1 MTRTIGIALTIA
13 FLLASLTGT
22 VGSGWLLSEIITP
35 TTSSPLVAFSSTAGY
50 MIGLALLAEALR
62 FVLSAHGETIWRRSR
77 FQGAAF
83 VGPLWLACTAYCTIV
98 PLLTLAVVYVTTPTA
113 LAILA
118 AAWLFIQIGAGL
130 LPGLAWPRTADS
142 ATAEVAVAEQPAQA
156 LLARADPAPK
166 AATAE
171 EFFQVLSRM
180 AELPEGS
187 SLANRGRV
195 AANREIVISQ
205 GALANLIG
213 RSKPTVRRWLQHLES
228 SQRIAKSATGKQTRI
243 RLLPHLHAVNGEL
256 QH

>member
-1 MTRTIGIALTIA
+1 MTRTIGIALTAA
-13 FLLASLTGT
+13 FLLASLAGT
-22 VGSGWLLSEIITP
+22 VGSGWLLSEVITP
-35 TTSSPLVAFSSTAGY
+35 TNSIPLVPLSSTAGY
-50 MIGLALLAEALR
+50 MIGIALLAEALR
-62 FVLSAHGETIWRRSR
+62 FVLSAQGESIWRRSR

-98 PLLTLAVVYVTTPTA
+98 PLLTLAVVYVTTPAA
-113 LAILA
+113 LAIIA
-118 AAWLFIQIGAGL
+118 AAWVFIQIGAGL
-130 LPGLAWPRTADS
+130 LPGLAWPRAVHSAPAEIAD
-142 ATAEVAVAEQPAQA
+142 QPAQA
-156 LLARADPAPK
+156 ALVQVSTKPK

-187 SLANRGRV
+187 PLANRGHV
-195 AANREIVISQ
+195 EANREIVISQ
-205 GALANLIG
+205 GALANLVG

-243 RLLPHLHAVNGEL
+243 RLLPHLHAMNGEM